1 MHRSFFITAR
11 GFTLTEVI
19 VVIAISTVLMLAITL
34 SITSIY
40 RNNAYALAQTQEV
53 DTARRGTQ
61 TWAQDTR
68 ELDFGANGAYPI
80 VIAEP
85 HRFAFYADIDP
96 DAITEYIDYQLS
108 STTLYRRVYKASGFP
123 AVYDL
128 SSPQTFILSE
138 YVQNEINMIP
148 TFRYYNSSGVLIAN
162 PQAMITDIRYIT
174 INIIVN
180 VDPVKS
186 PGEFMLQGSA
196 APRNIKDNL

>member
-1 MHRSFFITAR
+1 MHRSFSNNIY

-19 VVIAISTVLMLAITL
+19 VVVSISTVLMLVITL
-34 SITSIY
+34 SVSSIY
-40 RNNAYALAQTQEV
+40 KNNAYALAQTQEV
-53 DTARRGTQ
+53 DTARRGIQ
-61 TWAQDTR
+61 TWIKDTR
-68 ELDFGANGAYPI
+68 ELDYGANGAYPI

-96 DAITEYIDYQLS
+96 DAVTEYLDYQLS

-128 SSPQTFILSE
+128 TSPATSTLSE
-138 YVQNEINMIP
+138 YVQNEINIIP
-148 TFRYYNSSGVLIAN
+148 TFQYYNATGNLIAN

-174 INIIVN
+174 LTIIVN
-180 VDPVKS
+180 IDPVRS
-186 PGEFMLQGSA
+186 PGEFKLQGSA

>member
-1 MHRSFFITAR
+1 MNSSLKNTIR
-11 GFTLTEVI
+11 GFTLVEVI
-19 VVIAISTVLMLAITL
+19 VVISISTVLMLAITL

-53 DTARRGTQ
+53 DTARRGVQ
-61 TWAQDTR
+61 TWTKDAR

-85 HRFAFYADIDP
+85 HRFVFYADIDP
-96 DAITEYIDYQLS
+96 DAVTEYLDYQLS
-108 STTLYRRVYKASGFP
+108 STTLFRRVSKASGFP
-123 AVYDL
+123 STYDL
-128 SSPQTFILSE
+128 STSTVFTLSE
-138 YVQNEINMIP
+138 YVQNEINGIP
-148 TFRYYNSSGVLIAN
+148 TFQYYDAAGNLITN

-180 VDPVKS
+180 IDPIRS